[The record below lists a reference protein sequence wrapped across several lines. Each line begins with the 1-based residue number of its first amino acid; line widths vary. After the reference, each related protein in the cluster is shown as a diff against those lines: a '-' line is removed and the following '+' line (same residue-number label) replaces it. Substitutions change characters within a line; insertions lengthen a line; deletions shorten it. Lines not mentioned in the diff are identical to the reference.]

1 MVGINSHFRE
11 DGKEEEVG
19 INSHFQY
26 VIDTDDLIESME
38 NRAIKK
44 IFAND
49 GEAYFRNLE
58 KKTALWLESSVD
70 NTIISTGG
78 GFYRQENLKNIGTV
92 IYLKSSF
99 DGILKRIKKAPNAK
113 NKLKK
118 RPLLQNKKEAM
129 KLYDTRVK
137 EYERVADII
146 VDVENRDL
154 ETYSKRDFR
163 TDKMKIIYTKDK
175 EFKTE
180 FENILKR
187 AKSDIK
193 GVSKIV
199 ENIIDEIVEDGNE
212 ALKRHIEKFD
222 KWIVKSDD
230 ELLISQDSMKKAY
243 ETLDESLKKS
253 LHIAYERIKAYH
265 EKQLP
270 KSWID
275 FEENGT
281 ILGQKVT
288 AVDRAGLYI
297 PGGKAAYPSSLL
309 MNAIPAKVAG
319 VKEIVV
325 CTPTPNNEVNELLL
339 AACHLCGVSKVYKVG
354 GASAI
359 AAMAY
364 GTKQFLK

>member
-1 MVGINSHFRE
+1 MKKNNIILIGFMGVGKGTVARAMVKEVQEVGLKSHFQMG
-11 DGKEEEVG
+11 GKEEVCGNGTLVPYKNKAGTEVPVPNEGNKEAGMVG

-44 IFAND
+44 IFATD

-58 KKTALWLESSVD
+58 KKTALWLESSVE

-154 ETYSKRDFR
+154 K
-163 TDKMKIIYTKDK
+163 
-175 EFKTE
+175 
-180 FENILKR
+180 L
-187 AKSDIK
+187 
-193 GVSKIV
+193 
-199 ENIIDEIVEDGNE
+199 
-212 ALKRHIEKFD
+212 
-222 KWIVKSDD
+222 IVK
-230 ELLISQDSMKKAY
+230 E
-243 ETLDESLKKS
+243 
-253 LHIAYERIKAYH
+253 
-265 EKQLP
+265 
-270 KSWID
+270 
-275 FEENGT
+275 
-281 ILGQKVT
+281 ILGQIK
-288 AVDRAGLYI
+288 
-297 PGGKAAYPSSLL
+297 
-309 MNAIPAKVAG
+309 
-319 VKEIVV
+319 
-325 CTPTPNNEVNELLL
+325 
-339 AACHLCGVSKVYKVG
+339 
-354 GASAI
+354 
-359 AAMAY
+359 
-364 GTKQFLK
+364 

>member
-1 MVGINSHFRE
+1 MKKNNIILIGFMGVGKGTVARAMVKEVQEVGLKSHFRMS
-11 DGKEEEVG
+11 GKEEAGMVG

-44 IFAND
+44 IFAVD

-58 KKTALWLESSVD
+58 KKTALWLEESVE

-154 ETYSKRDFR
+154 K
-163 TDKMKIIYTKDK
+163 
-175 EFKTE
+175 
-180 FENILKR
+180 L
-187 AKSDIK
+187 
-193 GVSKIV
+193 
-199 ENIIDEIVEDGNE
+199 
-212 ALKRHIEKFD
+212 
-222 KWIVKSDD
+222 IVK
-230 ELLISQDSMKKAY
+230 E
-243 ETLDESLKKS
+243 
-253 LHIAYERIKAYH
+253 
-265 EKQLP
+265 
-270 KSWID
+270 
-275 FEENGT
+275 
-281 ILGQKVT
+281 ILGQIKW
-288 AVDRAGLYI
+288 
-297 PGGKAAYPSSLL
+297 K
-309 MNAIPAKVAG
+309 
-319 VKEIVV
+319 
-325 CTPTPNNEVNELLL
+325 
-339 AACHLCGVSKVYKVG
+339 
-354 GASAI
+354 
-359 AAMAY
+359 
-364 GTKQFLK
+364 